1 MRHTFVFG
9 ALLCLFSHPSDS
21 LSDDK
26 VRLKDVQVLTLRQG
40 QYTTGRRSHPVPQLN
55 CRGGSAGCQ
64 DQPSVVQCYNRGSDG
79 RDAQWEC
86 KAEMKKSQKFG
97 LIQVTCEG
105 YDYPQDEYIL
115 VGSCGLEYYLERTGF
130 FSGSSPSVGQ
140 HRHNGHARS
149 TSAFWSLLNVIF
161 FVLAAL
167 GFCFF
172 CLCCLYLCDADA
184 HHYNQRRSAY
194 GAGYRPLVIQSG
206 ACHGSPP
213 PVLGMYGI
221 PPPYSA
227 SQYLNT
233 NYARSAGG
241 SARTLVRS
249 KHQPPAGTLKP
260 RRQATITINRTT
272 RCGPV
277 ISPARTS
284 EGPGFWTGAATGGLL
299 GYLFGNRGC
308 DTGERTV
315 HAAPI
320 ERTFEPASFFG
331 NACTSDGYTATD
343 VGNVLSDV
351 ITSAGFGG
359 TDRR

>member
-21 LSDDK
+21 LSGDK

-55 CRGGSAGCQ
+55 CRGGSAGCE

-79 RDAQWEC
+79 RDTQWEC

-130 FSGSSPSVGQ
+130 FSGSSPSVSGQ
-140 HRHNGHARS
+140 HRHNGYTRS
-149 TSAFWSLLNVIF
+149 TRAFWSFVNVIF

-167 GFCFF
+167 GFCVF
-172 CLCCLYLCDADA
+172 CLCCLFLCTADTP
-184 HHYNQRRSAY
+184 HYSQGRSAY

-206 ACHGSPP
+206 ACHRSPP
-213 PVLGMYGI
+213 PVHGLYDI

-233 NYARSAGG
+233 NYVRGARGRAL
-241 SARTLVRS
+241 TLVHS
-249 KHQPPAGTLKP
+249 KHLPPAGILKP
-260 RRQATITINRTT
+260 RRKARITTNRTT
-272 RCGPV
+272 SCGPV
-277 ISPARTS
+277 ISPASTS
-284 EGPGFWTGAATGGLL
+284 QGPGFWTGAATGGLL

-320 ERTFEPASFFG
+320 ERTFEPVSFFG
-331 NACTSDGYTATD
+331 NSCTSDGYTAT
-343 VGNVLSDV
+343 
-351 ITSAGFGG
+351 GFGG

>member
-21 LSDDK
+21 LSGDK

-55 CRGGSAGCQ
+55 CRGGSAGCE

-79 RDAQWEC
+79 RDTQWEC

-130 FSGSSPSVGQ
+130 FSGSSPSVSGQ
-140 HRHNGHARS
+140 HRHNGYTRS
-149 TSAFWSLLNVIF
+149 TRAFWSFVNVIF

-167 GFCFF
+167 GFCVF
-172 CLCCLYLCDADA
+172 CLCCLFLCTADTP
-184 HHYNQRRSAY
+184 HYSQGRSAY

-206 ACHGSPP
+206 ACHRSPP
-213 PVLGMYGI
+213 PVHGLYDI

-233 NYARSAGG
+233 NYG
-241 SARTLVRS
+241 
-249 KHQPPAGTLKP
+249 
-260 RRQATITINRTT
+260 
-272 RCGPV
+272 CGPV
-277 ISPARTS
+277 ISPASTS
-284 EGPGFWTGAATGGLL
+284 QGPGFWTGAATGGLL

-320 ERTFEPASFFG
+320 ERTFEPVSFFG
-331 NACTSDGYTATD
+331 NSCTSDGYTATD